1 MLNIL
6 YVGWDIETVEALA
19 RIVENTGHRLISTYK
34 NDHALFHVCG
44 DAVDF
49 IMLDYDDDSIL
60 DVLGILRE
68 ARRRRPLTPI
78 IMLTSLALTK
88 DTLRHAI
95 RELGDLRIIRKPFV
109 DSVVLR
115 TMMEMVNA
123 SEFIGDKYRLGATQ
137 HRRSRDFVDR
147 RRATRRSVNLPLEFS
162 LAGDTQTPQPD
173 GADPSSIH
181 FGKVKDVGDGGFL
194 FHAETDLPAELEL
207 NTSIR
212 MRQKQLRTR
221 VAVVRSLP
229 LGDHEN
235 QYAIAVKFLN

>member
-19 RIVENTGHRLISTYK
+19 KTMEGSGHRLISTYK

-49 IMLDYDDDSIL
+49 IMLDYDDDSHL

-68 ARRRRPLTPI
+68 ARRRRPFTPI

-95 RELGDLRIIRKPFV
+95 RDLGDLRIIRKPFENAMV
-109 DSVVLR
+109 MKTL
-115 TMMEMVNA
+115 MEMVNA
-123 SEFIGDKYRLGATQ
+123 SEFIGDKYRLGAAQ
-137 HRRSRDFVDR
+137 ARRGRDYVDR
-147 RRATRRSVNLPLEFS
+147 RRATRRNVNLPLEFS
-162 LAGDTQTPQPD
+162 LAADEGVPVE
-173 GADPSSIH
+173 GAPIH

-194 FHAETDLPAELEL
+194 FHAMTDLPSDLEL

-212 MRQKQLRTR
+212 MRQKQLCTR
-221 VAVVRSLP
+221 VSVLRSSP
-229 LGDHEN
+229 LGDSEN

>member
-1 MLNIL
+1 
-6 YVGWDIETVEALA
+6 
-19 RIVENTGHRLISTYK
+19 
-34 NDHALFHVCG
+34 
-44 DAVDF
+44 
-49 IMLDYDDDSIL
+49 MLDYDDDSHL

-95 RELGDLRIIRKPFV
+95 RELGDLRIIRKPFA
-109 DSVVLR
+109 DAVVMR

-123 SEFIGDKYRLGATQ
+123 SEFIGDKFRLGATQ
-137 HRRSRDFVDR
+137 QRRSRDFSDR

-162 LAGDTQTPQPD
+162 LAGDTETPIPD
-173 GADPSSIH
+173 GQEGSSLY

-194 FHAETDLPAELEL
+194 FHAMTDLPADLEL

-221 VAVVRSLP
+221 VSVVRSAP
-229 LGDHEN
+229 LGGGEN
-235 QYAIAVKFLN
+235 QYAIAVKFMN